1 MDSVRWGI
9 IGCGDVTEV
18 KSGPAFNKVE
28 GSELVAVMRRDAEK
42 AADYACRHQVPK
54 WYGDAGELID
64 DPEVNAVYI
73 ATPPGSHAEYTERAA
88 AAGKPVYVEKPMAR
102 NYAECQR
109 MIEACD
115 KAGVPLF
122 VAYYRRRLP
131 AFLKVVELLEA
142 GAIGEVRYVSINL
155 IQAAGD
161 LDVKPG
167 NWRVV
172 PEEAGAGYFF
182 DLASHMLDFL
192 DCALG
197 PIGAVQ
203 GQAANQAG
211 RYAAEDVV
219 CANFTFESGV
229 MGSGVWCFTAAASA
243 AADRTEI
250 VGSKGKI
257 SYPTFAPTPV
267 RLETEGEE
275 EEFVLLP
282 PENIQQPLIET
293 VVADV
298 LGKGSCPST
307 GVSAAR
313 TSRVMDEVVR
323 AYYS

>member
-42 AADYACRHQVPK
+42 AADYARRHQVPK

-211 RYAAEDVV
+211 RYATEDVV

-307 GVSAAR
+307 GVSAVR